1 VSTVVEEFAAFAV
14 RCRTGLPD
22 EVAGDAVG
30 RILDVVGN
38 CLAARELTAADE
50 PHNAINRIMR
60 ARGGAAESSV
70 LTGAGRL
77 PGPSAAMVN
86 GTLAHA
92 LDFDD
97 THLPS
102 VLHPSASIV
111 PAALAVAEAERRSG
125 PELLAAVVAGIEVC
139 NRVGLA
145 GYVPALRDS
154 SFFRRGLHA
163 TSICGTLG
171 AAVAAA
177 LLYGLDDAGVGAA
190 LSIST
195 SMGAGIIEANR
206 TGGSVKR
213 IHCGWAAQ
221 AGVEAA
227 QFARAGITGPPTA
240 FEGGFGFLPA
250 YLGTD
255 YVLDGLVEKLGQR
268 WETLRTVYKPYPS
281 NHFTHPVI
289 DSALAL
295 RAEGVSTDHIES
307 ITVGVADTVI
317 RTIGEPRE
325 LKIRPTTAYHAKF
338 SAPYTVATALLGG
351 GGLGVYLDDFS
362 ESAFRDPARLALAEK
377 VTVVPDAICADEF
390 PTAFSAIVTIRC
402 DDGTVRSHRT
412 HSSRGGP
419 GHPLTLDELQ
429 TKFELNAQR
438 SVSVEQARVVAE
450 RIRALPTT
458 AVVAPLLD
466 PPTEHDGEWTEQP
479 SVRQTR
485 RA

>member
-1 VSTVVEEFAAFAV
+1 MSTASESTPAASTVVERFAAFAV

-22 EVAGDAVG
+22 EVVHDTVG
-30 RILDVVGN
+30 RVLDVTGN
-38 CLAARELTAADE
+38 CLAARELTAPDE
-50 PHNAINRIMR
+50 PHNAIDHILR
-60 ARGGAAESSV
+60 ARGGRAESSV

-77 PGPSAAMVN
+77 PSPSAAMIN

-102 VLHPSASIV
+102 VLHPSASVV
-111 PAALAVAEAERRSG
+111 PAALAVAEAEARNG
-125 PELLAAVVAGIEVC
+125 AELLAAVAAGIEVC
-139 NRVGLA
+139 NRVGMA
-145 GYVPALRDS
+145 SYVPALRDS

-177 LLYGLDDAGVGAA
+177 LLYGLDAAGVGAA

-221 AGVEAA
+221 AGIEAA

-240 FEGGFGFLPA
+240 FEGGFGFLHA
-250 YLGTD
+250 YLGSD
-255 YVLDGLVEKLGQR
+255 YTLDGLVDDLGQR
-268 WETLRTVYKPYPS
+268 WEMLRTVYKPYPS

-289 DSALAL
+289 DSVLAL
-295 RAEGVSTDHIES
+295 RAEGLDTEHIES

-325 LKIRPTTAYHAKF
+325 LKTHPTSAYHAKF
-338 SAPYTVATALLGG
+338 SAPYTVAAALLGG
-351 GGLGVYLDDFS
+351 GGLGVYLDDLS
-362 ESAFRDPARLALAEK
+362 ETAFRDPARLALAGK
-377 VTVVPDAICADEF
+377 VTVVPDPICADEF
-390 PTAFSAIVTIRC
+390 PNALSAKVTIRL
-402 DDGTVRSHRT
+402 DDGSERSHRT
-412 HSSRGGP
+412 RASRGGP
-419 GHPLTLDELQ
+419 GHPLSLNELQ

-438 SVSVEQARVVAE
+438 SLLPEQARALAG
-450 RIRALPTT
+450 RIRALPKA

-466 PPTEHDGEWTEQP
+466 PDE
-479 SVRQTR
+479 
-485 RA
+485 

>member
-1 VSTVVEEFAAFAV
+1 MSTVVEDFAAFAV
-14 RCRTGLPD
+14 DCRAGLPD
-22 EVAGDAVG
+22 EVARDAVG

-38 CLAARELTAADE
+38 CLAARELTAPDE
-50 PHNAINRIMR
+50 PHNAIDRVLR
-60 ARGGAAESSV
+60 ARGGTPESSA
-70 LTGAGRL
+70 LTGPGRL
-77 PGPSAAMVN
+77 PAPSAAMVN

-111 PAALAVAEAERRSG
+111 PAALAVAEAQRRSG
-125 PELLAAVVAGIEVC
+125 PELLSAVIAGIEVC
-139 NRVGLA
+139 NRVGMA

-154 SFFRRGLHA
+154 AFFRRGLHA

-177 LLYGLDDAGVGAA
+177 LLYGLDHAGVAAA

-213 IHCGWAAQ
+213 IHCGWAAK

-227 QFARAGITGPPTA
+227 QFARAGVTGPLTA

-250 YLGTD
+250 YLGSD
-255 YVLDGLVEKLGQR
+255 FVLDGLTGDLGQR

-295 RAEGVSTDHIES
+295 RAEGLDVSRAEA

-338 SAPYTVATALLGG
+338 SAPYMLATALLGG

-362 ESAFRDPARLALAEK
+362 EAAFRDPARLALAEK
-377 VTVVPDAICADEF
+377 VTVVPDPICADEF
-390 PTAFSAIVTIRC
+390 PNAFSAVVTVRLA
-402 DDGTVRSHRT
+402 DGTEHSHRT

-419 GHPLTLDELQ
+419 GHPLTLDELR

-438 SVSVEQARVVAE
+438 SLPAEQAVLVAD
-450 RIRALPTT
+450 RIRALSSA
-458 AVVAPLLD
+458 AVVTRLLD
-466 PPTEHDGEWTEQP
+466 PE
-479 SVRQTR
+479 
-485 RA
+485 A